1 LLETATPRL
10 TAPQRRISAFT
21 LARRLP
27 PKILLIRLRLIGDV
41 IFTTP
46 AIRAVRRAFPD
57 ASITYLVEDHAA
69 PVVRDNPHLDRVMV
83 IERARGW
90 RRVIQDL
97 TVSQQLR
104 HQRFDIVVD
113 FHGGPR
119 GSFLTWASGANIRL
133 GYEVKGRSWMYTTA
147 VARPREL
154 RPRHS
159 VENQWDLLP
168 FLSPALAGA
177 PDRAADRTEMAA
189 NPEADER
196 VARRLQDA
204 GVSAAHRLI
213 VIHVSAGNPFRR
225 WPAGHFESLAV
236 QLGALDP
243 DRRIILTSGPSE
255 VEAARQIADR
265 ARQRLGVPK
274 GDTVL
279 AGQEFTLTE
288 LRSLVARA
296 ALFIGG
302 DSGPL
307 HVASTTDVPIVGLYG
322 PTLPVRS
329 APWRPEALV
338 TEAVEL
344 TDLPCRP
351 CDQRQCEPGD
361 FRCLTTVAPDVVSQ
375 AAERA
380 LSRAARNRGPM

>member
-1 LLETATPRL
+1 MHARSRL
-10 TAPQRRISAFT
+10 PDS
-21 LARRLP
+21 LP

-46 AIRAVRRAFPD
+46 AIRAVRRVFPD
-57 ASITYLVEDHAA
+57 SSITYLVEDHAA
-69 PVVRDNPHLDRVMV
+69 PAVRDNPHLDRVMV
-83 IERARGW
+83 IDRASGW

-97 TVSQQLR
+97 TVAKQLR
-104 HQRFDIVVD
+104 HEGFDIVVD

-119 GSFLTWASGANIRL
+119 GSFLTWASGAKIRL
-133 GYEVKGRSWMYTTA
+133 GYEVKGRSWMYTTS

-168 FLSPALAGA
+168 YLSPALAGA
-177 PDRAADRTEMAA
+177 PDRAIDRTEMAA
-189 NPEADER
+189 NAEADAR

-204 GVSAAHRLI
+204 GVSGAHRLI

-225 WPAGHFESLAV
+225 WPSGHFESLAV
-236 QLGALDP
+236 QLGAADP
-243 DRRIILTSGPSE
+243 VRRIILTSGPSE
-255 VEAARQIADR
+255 VQAARQIADR
-265 ARQRLGVPK
+265 ARQRLGVVRGDSGL

-279 AGQEFTLTE
+279 GGQEFTLTE

-351 CDQRQCEPGD
+351 CDQRHCEPGD
-361 FRCLTTVAPDVVSQ
+361 FRCLTTVSPDVVSQ

-380 LSRAARNRGPM
+380 LWRAARNRGPM

>member
-1 LLETATPRL
+1 LPD
-10 TAPQRRISAFT
+10 S
-21 LARRLP
+21 LP

-46 AIRAVRRAFPD
+46 AIRAVRRVYPD
-57 ASITYLVEDHAA
+57 SSITYLVEEHAA
-69 PVVRDNPHLDRVMV
+69 PAVRDNPHLDRVMV
-83 IERARGW
+83 IERASGW
-90 RRVIQDL
+90 RRMIQDL
-97 TVSQQLR
+97 TVAQQLR
-104 HQRFDIVVD
+104 HERFDIVVD

-119 GSFLTWASGANIRL
+119 GSFLTWASGAKIRL
-133 GYEVKGRSWMYTTA
+133 GYEVKGRSWMYTTS

-168 FLSPALAGA
+168 YLSPALAEP

-189 NPEADER
+189 NPEADAR

-213 VIHVSAGNPFRR
+213 VVHVSAGNPFRR
-225 WPAGHFESLAV
+225 WPSGHFESLAV
-236 QLGALDP
+236 QLGAADP
-243 DRRIILTSGPSE
+243 VRRIILTSGPSE
-255 VEAARQIADR
+255 VQAARQIADR
-265 ARQRLGVPK
+265 ARQRLGVVK
-274 GDTVL
+274 GATVL
-279 AGQEFTLTE
+279 AGQEFTLAE

-351 CDQRQCEPGD
+351 CDQRHCEPGD
-361 FRCLTTVAPDVVSQ
+361 FRCLTTVSPDVVSQ

-380 LSRAARNRGPM
+380 LWRAARNRGPM

>member
-1 LLETATPRL
+1 
-10 TAPQRRISAFT
+10 
-21 LARRLP
+21 LP
-27 PKILLIRLRLIGDV
+27 AKILLIRLRLIGDV
-41 IFTTP
+41 VFTTP

-57 ASITYLVEDHAA
+57 ASITYLVEEHAA
-69 PVVRDNPHLDRVMV
+69 AVVRDNPHLDRVMV
-83 IERARGW
+83 IDRASGW
-90 RRVIQDL
+90 RRMIQDL
-97 TVSQQLR
+97 TIAQQLR

-119 GSFLTWASGANIRL
+119 GSFLTWASGAKVRL
-133 GYEVKGRSWMYTTA
+133 GYEVKGRSWMYTTS
-147 VARPREL
+147 VSRPREL

-168 FLSPALAGA
+168 FLSPALAQS
-177 PDRAADRTEMAA
+177 PDRTIDRTEMAA
-189 NPEADER
+189 NPEAEAR
-196 VARRLQDA
+196 VAQRLQDA

-213 VIHVSAGNPFRR
+213 VVHVSAGNPFRR
-225 WPAGHFESLAV
+225 WPVEHFESLAV
-236 QLGALDP
+236 QLGAADP
-243 DRRIILTSGPSE
+243 VRRIILTSGPSE
-255 VEAARQIADR
+255 VQAARQIADR
-265 ARQRLGVPK
+265 ARQRLGVGK
-274 GDTVL
+274 NDTIL

-361 FRCLTTVAPDVVSQ
+361 FRCLTTVSPDVVSQ

-380 LSRAARNRGPM
+380 LWRAARNRGPM

>member
-1 LLETATPRL
+1 
-10 TAPQRRISAFT
+10 
-21 LARRLP
+21 LP
-27 PKILLIRLRLIGDV
+27 TKILLIRLRLIGDV

-46 AIRAVRRAFPD
+46 AIRAVRRTFPD
-57 ASITYLVEDHAA
+57 ASITYLVEEHAA
-69 PVVRDNPHLDRVMV
+69 AVVRDNPHLDRVMV
-83 IERARGW
+83 IDRARGW

-97 TVSQQLR
+97 TVAQQLR
-104 HQRFDIVVD
+104 HQGFDIVVD

-119 GSFLTWASGANIRL
+119 GSFLTWASGARVRL

-168 FLSPALAGA
+168 HLSPALAGS
-177 PDRAADRTEMAA
+177 PDRTADRTEMAA
-189 NPEADER
+189 NPEADAR

-204 GVSAAHRLI
+204 GVAAEHRLI

-225 WPAGHFESLAV
+225 WPTEHFETLAV
-236 QLGALDP
+236 QLGAADP
-243 DRRIILTSGPSE
+243 VRRIILTSGPSE

-265 ARQRLGVPK
+265 ARQRLGAAK

-344 TDLPCRP
+344 ADLPCRP